1 MCNSINSNFLLI
13 NSLFVHFAFKNV
25 LSQAL
30 VVTSCMHS
38 MLSSDVTVLQNF
50 IFNSLCVLLDRFGAS
65 LVAQLVKTPA
75 AMWETWFRSLGWEDL
90 LEKGKA
96 THSDLEN
103 SRDCIVHGVTKSST
117 WLSNFHFHFRK
128 ICFNLSL
135 LHTLAT
141 LYLPL
146 SSFFW
151 HLFTFIYIFKATH
164 HSCIQG

>member
-1 MCNSINSNFLLI
+1 MI

-75 AMWETWFRSLGWEDL
+75 AMWETWFRSLGWEVP
-90 LEKGKA
+90 LEKEMA
-96 THSDLEN
+96 THYSILA
-103 SRDCIVHGVTKSST
+103 SRI
-117 WLSNFHFHFRK
+117 
-128 ICFNLSL
+128 
-135 LHTLAT
+135 
-141 LYLPL
+141 P
-146 SSFFW
+146 
-151 HLFTFIYIFKATH
+151 
-164 HSCIQG
+164 